1 MYILL
6 EQRGSFCIF
15 HIEPLLPTQSQIQSS
30 RLSLVDSVRAK
41 SFSSLPG
48 DAPGQL
54 SPSIPRQSV
63 LGTRDSSSLAL
74 RGLGDTGPSVADLIP
89 RTGPASVDGVC
100 LPVHTSE
107 QRIHVLSAQPTLRLL
122 RTAQGSRFLFL
133 PGGEFLFNAARP
145 GLQWQKSEATAESRG
160 RQGPKDL
167 RPMPRLWAASDA
179 DPTAGRSPSPAP
191 GCEAQLSRSL
201 VTL

>member
-1 MYILL
+1 MHRLHIKFLERYSKLLTTLIFVLICTFSLFQLVYILL

-54 SPSIPRQSV
+54 SPSIPHQSV

-74 RGLGDTGPSVADLIP
+74 RGLGDTGPSVA
-89 RTGPASVDGVC
+89 
-100 LPVHTSE
+100 
-107 QRIHVLSAQPTLRLL
+107 
-122 RTAQGSRFLFL
+122 SRSTD
-133 PGGEFLFNAARP
+133 RP
-145 GLQWQKSEATAESRG
+145 GLCRWCVSSRPHLRAEH
-160 RQGPKDL
+160 P
-167 RPMPRLWAASDA
+167 RPLGSAHAAS
-179 DPTAGRSPSPAP
+179 S
-191 GCEAQLSRSL
+191 
-201 VTL
+201 